1 MNSPLVNTLC
11 PSSCVSE
18 KTTTPPEPSFEL
30 ERLVFFSDAVFAI
43 ALTLLA
49 IELRV
54 PTLSVDTSDELL
66 RAIFAEWPKF
76 LAFAMSFWIV
86 ALYWR
91 THHRYFRYINR
102 FENGLIGRN
111 LLMLFSIVCIPF
123 TMSVLGE
130 YGNLSAASWLYA
142 LNMAVLGFSSAW
154 LWHYATAEHHLV
166 AQTLDQDFIRY
177 ILLRA
182 LSTPLAAVIVIL
194 LTVVIGG
201 AASAGFFLIFV
212 FQRILARVY
221 RGHTQPI

>member
-1 MNSPLVNTLC
+1 MHFAPRFY
-11 PSSCVSE
+11 VSE
-18 KTTTPPEPSFEL
+18 KNTAPQERSFEL

-54 PTLSVDTSDELL
+54 PTLTVETSDELL
-66 RAIFAEWPKF
+66 RAIYGEWPKF

-102 FENGLIGRN
+102 FDNGLIGRN
-111 LLMLFSIVCIPF
+111 LLLLFSIVCIPF

-130 YGNLSAASWLYA
+130 YGNLSSASWLYA
-142 LNMAVLGFSSAW
+142 LNMSVLGLSSAW
-154 LWHYATAEHHLV
+154 MWHYATVNYRLV
-166 AQTLDQDFIRY
+166 SPALDKPFIRY

-182 LSTPLAAVIVIL
+182 LSTPLAALIVVL
-194 LTVVIGG
+194 LTFLIGG

-212 FQRILARVY
+212 FHRILARVY
-221 RGHTQPI
+221 GVQTESA